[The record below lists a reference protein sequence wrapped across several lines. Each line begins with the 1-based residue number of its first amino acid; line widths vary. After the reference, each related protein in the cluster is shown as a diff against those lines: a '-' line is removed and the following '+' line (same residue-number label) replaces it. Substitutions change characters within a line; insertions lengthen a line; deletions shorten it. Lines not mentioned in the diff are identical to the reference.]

1 MWIYAIYRVYLM
13 NTVSPKSPVRILFDA
28 NAIIELHSHSLWK
41 HVIHSCN
48 AAVTPIIRREA
59 RYYNNERGNR
69 NVIDLIE
76 DIKNKRLEE
85 IEVSMEI
92 FQSLSNVL
100 KKTFLE
106 GIDEGEREAISFLYQ
121 NRKKNLFRFCS
132 ADMLAIKCLGV
143 LGMSHLGISMEELFE
158 KINLKP
164 DLSTRYKQT
173 HSKELLK
180 RMLAQGFQESHLHKK

>member
-1 MWIYAIYRVYLM
+1 MSTA
-13 NTVSPKSPVRILFDA
+13 SPKSNVRILFDA
-28 NAIIELHSHSLWK
+28 NAIIELHSLSLWK
-41 HVIHSCN
+41 RVTHSCC

-59 RYYNNERGNR
+59 KFYKDEAGNR

-85 IEVSMEI
+85 IEVSLTT
-92 FQSLSNVL
+92 FHSLGDVL
-100 KKTFLE
+100 KKSFLE

-121 NRKKNLFRFCS
+121 NRHKNLFRFCS

-143 LGMSHLGISMEELFE
+143 LGLSHLGISMEELFE
-158 KINLKP
+158 KIKLKP
-164 DLSTRYKQT
+164 DLSVRYKQT